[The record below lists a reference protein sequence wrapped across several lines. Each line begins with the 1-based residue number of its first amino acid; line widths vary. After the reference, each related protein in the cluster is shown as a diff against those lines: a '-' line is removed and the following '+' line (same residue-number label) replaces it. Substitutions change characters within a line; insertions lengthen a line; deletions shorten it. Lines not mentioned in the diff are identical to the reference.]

1 MPAIGTSQ
9 FDFGRRLSA
18 NKALRICSHVLQV
31 VADPFS
37 NHLALGTHLWRI
49 CYATH
54 GIAIKVQV
62 KESFTWI
69 CCESF
74 FECSY
79 GR

>member
-1 MPAIGTSQ
+1 LAPANLTLGEDLAKI
-9 FDFGRRLSA
+9 
-18 NKALRICSHVLQV
+18 KHCHVLQV
-31 VADPFS
+31 VADPCS